1 MKKFVALL
9 LALSVCVSLA
19 GCHKDTGMDDADRA
33 GNAYGEHGGDI
44 DPNRTKLKGVIKNAT
59 VFYYDRAAAKVGD
72 TWYCI
77 DKNGGIIFQYPSEVT
92 VVTRLFENGY
102 SLVNEGYCDDTGR
115 YTTFQDMGI
124 ADVDATTC
132 RYQGD
137 YLIARVDESTYN
149 SKVLKLGILNS
160 DFEWQVEPSMELY
173 EALERDY
180 GTTYPLRTS
189 QKYVYNEEKDHYV
202 DLTTG
207 KVLKDLPEEDQYMI
221 RTVEYGVAYDA
232 RGNELCTYP
241 EGASVTP
248 HTDGTALLVYYSG
261 DKRFFSIADKN
272 GAMLFEPIEALNYP
286 GSRSAVP
293 NIAASLYDEYVVVSE
308 YDGAEAKIYDF
319 SGKLLATL
327 TNDINVGGRDER
339 NRFTYSVSSGMV
351 LVQEMK
357 NYTYH
362 YYDFDGNLI
371 A

>member
-33 GNAYGEHGGDI
+33 GNAYGEHGGDV
-44 DPNRTKLKGVIKNAT
+44 DPNRTKLEGVIKYAT
-59 VFYYDRAAAKVGD
+59 VFFYDRAAAQVGD

-77 DKNGGIIFQYPSEVT
+77 DKNGGIVFQYPSEVT
-92 VVTRLFENGY
+92 SVTRLFKNGY
-102 SLVNEGYCDDTGR
+102 SLVNAGYCDDTGR

-160 DFEWQVEPSMELY
+160 DFEWQVEPSVELY
-173 EALERDY
+173 EALKRNY

-221 RTVEYGVAYDA
+221 RTVENGVAYDA

-241 EGASVTP
+241 EGASVTSRD
-248 HTDGTALLVYYSG
+248 DGTALLVYYSG

-327 TNDINVGGRDER
+327 TNDTTSGER
-339 NRFTYSVSSGMV
+339 NRFTYSVSGGMV
-351 LVQEMK
+351 RVQESK
-357 NYTYH
+357 HNTYH
-362 YYDFDGNLI
+362 YYDFNGNLI
-371 A
+371 V